1 MLIMIIQYH
10 IGVKPRFAIILLM
23 QRDTSQRRAIRR
35 ALEDAGR
42 PLGALEVLEASKS
55 AAPGLGIA
63 TVYRNIKALL
73 KEGDISE
80 VALPGEPPRYEAAGK
95 DHHHHFRCE
104 RCEKVYELGGAC
116 LPDLKNA
123 LPRGFRVTS
132 HEVLVH
138 GVCAACARKR

>member
-1 MLIMIIQYH
+1 
-10 IGVKPRFAIILLM
+10 M

-42 PLGALEVLEASKS
+42 PLGALEVLEASKNF
-55 AAPGLGIA
+55 APGLGIA

-73 KEGDISE
+73 KVKEISE
-80 VALPGEPPRYEAAGK
+80 VQLPGEPPRYEAAGK

-138 GVCAACARKR
+138 GVCAACSKK

>member
-1 MLIMIIQYH
+1 
-10 IGVKPRFAIILLM
+10 M

-95 DHHHHFRCE
+95 GHHHHFRCE

-116 LPDLKNA
+116 LPDLKSA

>member
-1 MLIMIIQYH
+1 
-10 IGVKPRFAIILLM
+10 M

-35 ALEDAGR
+35 ALEAAGR
-42 PLGALEVLEASKS
+42 PLGALEVLEASK
-55 AAPGLGIA
+55 AEAPGLGIA

-73 KEGDISE
+73 EADEISE

-116 LPDLKNA
+116 LPGLKNA
-123 LPRGFRVTS
+123 LPRGFRATA

-138 GVCAACARKR
+138 GVCAACSRKR

>member
-1 MLIMIIQYH
+1 
-10 IGVKPRFAIILLM
+10 M

-35 ALEDAGR
+35 ALDDAGR
-42 PLGALEVLEASKS
+42 PLGALEVLEASKDF
-55 AAPGLGIA
+55 APGLGIA

-73 KEGDISE
+73 KEGEISE

-116 LPDLKNA
+116 LSDLKNA

-138 GVCAACARKR
+138 GVCAACAHRK

>member
-1 MLIMIIQYH
+1 M
-10 IGVKPRFAIILLM
+10 K
-23 QRDTSQRRAIRR
+23 RDTSQRRAIRR

-42 PLGALEVLEASKS
+42 PLGALEVLEASKRE
-55 AAPGLGIA
+55 APGLGIA

-95 DHHHHFRCE
+95 GHHHHFRCD
-104 RCEKVYELGGAC
+104 RCEKVFELGGAC
-116 LPDLKNA
+116 LPDLKGS

-138 GVCAACARKR
+138 GLCAACARKR

>member
-1 MLIMIIQYH
+1 
-10 IGVKPRFAIILLM
+10 M

-42 PLGALEVLEASKS
+42 PLGALEVLEASKPQ
-55 AAPGLGIA
+55 APGLGIA
-63 TVYRNIKALL
+63 TVYRNLKALL
-73 KEGDISE
+73 AEGAISE

-116 LPDLKNA
+116 LSDLKAA
-123 LPRGFRVTS
+123 LPRGFRATS

-138 GVCAACARKR
+138 GVCAACAKK

>member
-1 MLIMIIQYH
+1 MIMIIHYH
-10 IGVKPRFAIILLM
+10 EGVKLFCYHRRM

-42 PLGALEVLEASKS
+42 PLGALEVLEASKGF
-55 AAPGLGIA
+55 APGLGIA
-63 TVYRNIKALL
+63 TVYRNLKALL
-73 KEGDISE
+73 KEGEISE

-138 GVCAACARKR
+138 GVCAACAHRK